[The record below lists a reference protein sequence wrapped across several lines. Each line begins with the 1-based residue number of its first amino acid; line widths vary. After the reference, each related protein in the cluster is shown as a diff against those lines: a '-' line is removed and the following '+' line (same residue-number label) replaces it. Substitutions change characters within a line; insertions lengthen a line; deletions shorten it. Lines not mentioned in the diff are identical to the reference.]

1 MEERRQY
8 PRREVLTEAEAA
20 RVEEVFTS
28 HRRFIENVARQH
40 AFQADDV
47 PDIVQSVGMKV
58 CQSLNGF
65 RGDSELKTWLYRVTV
80 NTSRDHYH
88 RERRNLKAIDALTV
102 LTHEGE
108 AVLDPDEEVLAG
120 ERLDAL
126 VDAVGQLRPL
136 YRSAIH
142 HVVRNHTGTPAVSD
156 DGATKEAT
164 RKTRLFRA
172 RRQLRVI
179 LDDDPRFDE

>member
-1 MEERRQY
+1 MKERRHH
-8 PRREVLTEAEAA
+8 PRRDVLTEAEQH
-20 RVEEVFTS
+20 RVERVFTE

-40 AFQADDV
+40 AFLPDDV
-47 PDIVQSVGMKV
+47 PDIVQAVGMKV

-88 RERRNLKAIDALTV
+88 RERRQLRAAEAIALVTY
-102 LTHEGE
+102 EGE
-108 AVLDPDEEVLAG
+108 AVVNPDEEVLAG
-120 ERLDAL
+120 ERM
-126 VDAVGQLRPL
+126 DAVEEAMIHLRPM

-142 HVVRNHTGTPAVSD
+142 QVMRNHAGQRPVPE
-156 DGATKEAT
+156 DGDTKEAT

-172 RRQLRVI
+172 RRQLRDI
-179 LDDDPRFDE
+179 LEDDPRFDS